1 MLRRLLLYLSH
12 AAWADWMIRHAPL
25 ARQMAERFVAG
36 ETADDAI
43 AAIRALNAEK
53 INATVDHLGEHVKT
67 SDDAIRSTAGYLLI
81 LDKMANS
88 GVEANV
94 SLKLTQLG
102 LDLDEALCLDQMRK
116 ILARANERRI
126 FIRTD
131 MESSLYTDRAL
142 SICRR
147 LHREFGPDHVGIVI
161 QAYLYRSENDLRT
174 LIADRIRVRL
184 CKGAYREP
192 PKIAY
197 PSKKDVDAN
206 YVRLIR
212 LLLDSTADGLYHA
225 IATHDEKMIQA
236 AVEYADRRHVAPEQ
250 FEFQMLYGI
259 RRDLQRRLVAEGYR
273 VRVYVPYGTEWYPYL
288 MRRLA
293 ERPANL
299 WFFLSHLIRR

>member
-1 MLRRLLLYLSH
+1 MLRQLLLSLSH

-36 ETADDAI
+36 ETADDVI
-43 AAIRALNAEK
+43 KEIRTLNAEK
-53 INATVDHLGEHVKT
+53 ITATVDHLGEHVKT
-67 SDDAIRSTAGYLLI
+67 SNDAVRSMEGYLLI
-81 LDKMANS
+81 LDKMAKS

-102 LDLDEALCLDQMRK
+102 LDVDEALCLDQMRK
-116 ILARANERRI
+116 ILARANEHRI
-126 FIRTD
+126 FIRMD
-131 MESSLYTDRAL
+131 MESSFYTDRTLA
-142 SICRR
+142 ICRR
-147 LHREFGPDHVGIVI
+147 LHREFGPDRVGVVL
-161 QAYLYRSENDLRT
+161 QAYLYRSENDLHA
-174 LIADRIRVRL
+174 LISDRIRVRL

-192 PKIAY
+192 QEIAY
-197 PSKKDVDAN
+197 PNKKDVDAN
-206 YVRLIR
+206 YVRLMR
-212 LLLDSTADGLYHA
+212 VLLDNAANGVYHA

-236 AVEYADRRHVAPEQ
+236 AVEYAARRHVAPAQ

-259 RRDLQRRLVAEGYR
+259 RRDLQRRLIAEGYR

-299 WFFLSHLIRR
+299 WFFLSHLARR